1 MFNQI
6 LLASDGSE
14 HAIRACEKAIIL
26 AENNPQAKIII
37 AYVVDGTTSKSDVLH
52 QWNSVD
58 LDQSRKAKLII
69 SERKIKDKGI
79 DYEIKILHGD
89 PGPSIVKYAN
99 AQQVD
104 ICVIGSRGL
113 NGLQEMVL
121 GGVSHKVA
129 KRAECPVLIV
139 K

>member
-14 HAIRACEKAIIL
+14 HAIRACEKAIAL
-26 AENNPQAKIII
+26 AENNPQAKITIVY
-37 AYVVDGTTSKSDVLH
+37 AVDGTKSKTDVLH
-52 QWNSVD
+52 QWNGLD
-58 LDQSRKAKLII
+58 LDQSRKAKLTI
-69 SERKIKDKGI
+69 SERKIKEKEI
-79 DYEIKILHGD
+79 AYEIKILHGE
-89 PGPSIVKYAN
+89 PGPSIIKYAN
-99 AQQVD
+99 EHQVD

-129 KRAECPVLIV
+129 KHAACPVLIV